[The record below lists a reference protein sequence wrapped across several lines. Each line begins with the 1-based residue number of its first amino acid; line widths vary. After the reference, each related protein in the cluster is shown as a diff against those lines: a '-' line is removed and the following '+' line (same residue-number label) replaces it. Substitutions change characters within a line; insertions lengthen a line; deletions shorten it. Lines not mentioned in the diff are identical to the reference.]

1 MSKAKPPQSDDSLRL
16 SLSDDNAIDHWS
28 TIQKW
33 TNRLSKTTNHLD
45 DLAHALQSLHLAAK
59 DKETLKEIITSLAKL
74 NKIQAQKKTKADD
87 SKTSQEP
94 IQTGNSLMDMFN
106 SPAMRDIVQTVLKQ
120 RKRHW

>member
-1 MSKAKPPQSDDSLRL
+1 MSKAKPPRSDDSLRL
-16 SLSDDNAIDHWS
+16 SLSDDNTVDHWS

-59 DKETLKEIITSLAKL
+59 DKETLKEILTSLAKL

-87 SKTSQEP
+87 SKAAQEP
-94 IQTGNSLMDMFN
+94 IQSGNSLMDIFN
-106 SPAMRDIVQTVLKQ
+106 SPAMRDIVQTVFKQ

>member
-1 MSKAKPPQSDDSLRL
+1 MSKAKPPRSDDSLRL
-16 SLSDDNAIDHWS
+16 SLSDDNAVDNWS